1 MADDASTSQVPSGLQ
16 SQSDLLLLVQDM
28 RQQLA
33 TLTGQ
38 QNRQV
43 LAPKQVD
50 EESEAGSESEQE
62 EGEATSGDEQGGIEA
77 SENEDFSDESE
88 NQNIFARYHSQHK
101 KKTDDGACHQ
111 QITRLPSGER
121 TVKPLM
127 VICNVSSVC

>member
-62 EGEATSGDEQGGIEA
+62 EGEATSGDEQGTSYLIP
-77 SENEDFSDESE
+77 
-88 NQNIFARYHSQHK
+88 H
-101 KKTDDGACHQ
+101 T
-111 QITRLPSGER
+111 SGRRRGFRE
-121 TVKPLM
+121 
-127 VICNVSSVC
+127 